1 MLMEIDNE
9 GMVINHEIAE
19 SVIRSRQRMVYED
32 VTRILEENDS
42 ELIEKYKDYVEDLR
56 NMETLAEI
64 LRNKRM
70 RRGSIDFDLDET
82 KITLDL
88 KGKPIDVMPYER
100 GCPTA
105 L

>member
-1 MLMEIDNE
+1 M
-9 GMVINHEIAE
+9 
-19 SVIRSRQRMVYED
+19 
-32 VTRILEENDS
+32 
-42 ELIEKYKDYVEDLR
+42 R

-100 GCPTA
+100 GVSNRIIEEFMLVCNETIAEFMAWNEVPFVYRIHERPEIEKMLEFNEFIHNLVTILRA
-105 L
+105 